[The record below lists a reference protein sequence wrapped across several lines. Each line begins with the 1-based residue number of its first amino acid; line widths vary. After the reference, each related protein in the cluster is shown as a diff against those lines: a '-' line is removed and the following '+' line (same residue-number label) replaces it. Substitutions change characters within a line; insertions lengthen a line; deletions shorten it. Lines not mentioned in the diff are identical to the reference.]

1 MCKFCKTKPVI
12 ELISGRRLCKSC
24 FIKYFEKKVIKTI
37 SKYNLIGKNDNIIV
51 GVSSGKDSMI
61 ALNILHKLSR
71 ERRYFKVSALAID
84 EGIKGYRNL
93 KNLKKYCKENK
104 IKLSI
109 VSFKDEFGYTLDK
122 LIKKFKFM
130 PCSVCGVFRRYILN
144 KYARK
149 LKADKLATGHNLDD
163 EAQSI
168 VMNYFRDNLETSA
181 RLGPITGIIRD
192 KRFVPRIKPLYFL
205 TEKETALYALLKKY
219 PIKFSECPYSLSTF
233 RAHVRNLL
241 NDFESKHPGTKYS
254 IVNSFLEILL
264 LLKEKYK
271 ENIGSCKLCK
281 EPTSSEI
288 CKVCEL
294 KRKIKVT

>member
-1 MCKFCKTKPVI
+1 MCKFCETKPVI
-12 ELISGRRLCKSC
+12 ELISGRRLCKFC
-24 FIKYFEKKVIKTI
+24 FIKYFEKKALKNI
-37 SKYNLIGKNDNIIV
+37 SKYNLIEKGDNILV
-51 GVSSGKDSMI
+51 GVSSGKDSI
-61 ALNILHKLSR
+61 TTLSILHKLSK
-71 ERRYFKVSALAID
+71 ERKYFKISALAID

-93 KNLKKYCKENK
+93 KNLKRYCKENK
-104 IKLSI
+104 IRLHI
-109 VSFKDEFGYTLDK
+109 INFKDEFGYTLDN

-130 PCSVCGVFRRYILN
+130 PCSVCGVFRRYLLN

-168 VMNYFRDNLETSA
+168 IMNYFRDNLETSA
-181 RLGPITGIIRD
+181 RLGPITGIVRD
-192 KRFVPRIKPLYFL
+192 KRFAPRIKPLYFL

-219 PIKFSECPYSLSTF
+219 PIKFNECPYSLSTF

-241 NDFESKHPGTKYS
+241 NEFENNHPGTKYS
-254 IVNSFLEILL
+254 IVNSFLEILP
-264 LLKEKYK
+264 LLKDKYREKIGVCK
-271 ENIGSCKLCK
+271 ECK

-294 KRKIKVT
+294 RMRIK